1 MNKNKLY
8 KNSLIEKITY
18 IITNLVFLSVS
29 IIFLFLDKKLLPD
42 ASDLLNLLFEI
53 FSTIIFL
60 VLFIYIIYT
69 NENSYLYLDLKDKK
83 FILNY
88 VDGKKIYYQE
98 YFPNI
103 EKIEARIEDKK
114 EYKAYSIHV
123 IWKEY
128 DKVIY
133 TKYRDRKII
142 NAKRKVRRLN
152 KYFTY
157 CNEIIKKNNEE
168 R

>member
-8 KNSLIEKITY
+8 KNSLMEKITY

-103 EKIEARIEDKK
+103 E
-114 EYKAYSIHV
+114 
-123 IWKEY
+123 
-128 DKVIY
+128 
-133 TKYRDRKII
+133 
-142 NAKRKVRRLN
+142 
-152 KYFTY
+152 
-157 CNEIIKKNNEE
+157 
-168 R
+168 

>member
-8 KNSLIEKITY
+8 KNSLMEKITS
-18 IITNLVFLSVS
+18 IITNLVFLSGS

-83 FILNY
+83 FIFY
-88 VDGKKIYYQE
+88 
-98 YFPNI
+98 
-103 EKIEARIEDKK
+103 
-114 EYKAYSIHV
+114 
-123 IWKEY
+123 W
-128 DKVIY
+128 
-133 TKYRDRKII
+133 
-142 NAKRKVRRLN
+142 
-152 KYFTY
+152 
-157 CNEIIKKNNEE
+157 
-168 R
+168 

>member
-8 KNSLIEKITY
+8 KNSLMEKITY
-18 IITNLVFLSVS
+18 IITNIVFLSVS

-88 VDGKKIYYQE
+88 VDGKKIYYRG
-98 YFPNI
+98 
-103 EKIEARIEDKK
+103 KLED
-114 EYKAYSIHV
+114 E
-123 IWKEY
+123 
-128 DKVIY
+128 
-133 TKYRDRKII
+133 
-142 NAKRKVRRLN
+142 
-152 KYFTY
+152 
-157 CNEIIKKNNEE
+157 
-168 R
+168 